1 VLTGL
6 RAKGVQVQV
15 AAADVTDLGAMG
27 AVFADLPK
35 PLKGVFHCA
44 GIVDDALIADQ
55 GPERVARVLH
65 PKVHGGWTLHRATQD
80 LDLDHFVLYSSA
92 SGVLGSPGQASYAA
106 ANAWL
111 DGLASW
117 RQARGLAGVSVAW
130 GPWADAGMAAEVEG
144 QSRWSRVGI
153 SPLTA
158 TQSLEILGAL
168 LQDTGATPAVLRI
181 DRARMAR
188 GLSLGPVPPLM
199 LELLESQEGQDE
211 RAAER
216 LELRQEIEDCSDPGD
231 RYDSVVGYLT
241 ACMATVTEDDEVDP
255 ETPLEDQDSLVAVE
269 FAALVE
275 KELGIKLEV
284 DDLLA
289 CENLMDLADL
299 VNERISA

>member
-1 VLTGL
+1 
-6 RAKGVQVQV
+6 
-15 AAADVTDLGAMG
+15 
-27 AVFADLPK
+27 
-35 PLKGVFHCA
+35 
-44 GIVDDALIADQ
+44 
-55 GPERVARVLH
+55 
-65 PKVHGGWTLHRATQD
+65 
-80 LDLDHFVLYSSA
+80 
-92 SGVLGSPGQASYAA
+92 
-106 ANAWL
+106 
-111 DGLASW
+111 
-117 RQARGLAGVSVAW
+117 
-130 GPWADAGMAAEVEG
+130 MAAEVEG

-231 RYDSVVGYLT
+231 RYDSLVDYLT